1 MTTPQNDATESDS
14 TTTGEAEPTSLDVT
28 VEELTTEVTAP
39 AEGTGA
45 VVDPDRVRS
54 QE

>member
-14 TTTGEAEPTSLDVT
+14 TTTGEAEPASVDVT
-28 VEELTTEVTAP
+28 VEELTEDTAP

-54 QE
+54 QQ

>member
-14 TTTGEAEPTSLDVT
+14 TATGEAESTSAEVV
-28 VEELTTEVTAP
+28 VEELTSDDTAS
-39 AEGTGA
+39 AEGTDA

>member
-14 TTTGEAEPTSLDVT
+14 TTTGEAEPTSADAAA
-28 VEELTTEVTAP
+28 EELTGDTVP
-39 AEGTGA
+39 AEGTGT

-54 QE
+54 QQ